1 MRPVLFLTTATLAL
15 AATPLHAQ
23 DLERP
28 TDWLVRV
35 DRPTAHDEML
45 ARSLSGQ
52 SSYSPFLSIRV
63 LSDVRYTQQFRD
75 RLSIP
80 SFLRGLDGLAS
91 RDRVVAIGLR
101 SSRRLPLKV

>member
-52 SSYSPFLSIRV
+52 SSSAAASPQRC
-63 LSDVRYTQQFRD
+63 
-75 RLSIP
+75 
-80 SFLRGLDGLAS
+80 S
-91 RDRVVAIGLR
+91 RFSSVSM
-101 SSRRLPLKV
+101 SSR